1 MFKAA
6 ARRDVRDI
14 IGRLMNISGV
24 VTTARRPVAISGRLG
39 APGAIDQGRRSE
51 DSRILLF
58 PRFACGGG
66 DAIKPTQ
73 LMRPS
78 PKSTQAPK
86 HILVIKNPG
95 PAAIGPRIQPLCHW

>member
-6 ARRDVRDI
+6 ARGDVRDI
-14 IGRLMNISGV
+14 IGRLMNIIGV

-51 DSRILLF
+51 DSGILFF
-58 PRFACGGG
+58 PRFACGGS

-73 LMRPS
+73 LTRTS

-86 HILVIKNPG
+86 HILLIKNPG

>member
-39 APGAIDQGRRSE
+39 APGAIDQGRRFS
-51 DSRILLF
+51 DTALSSLCLRRQRRDQAD
-58 PRFACGGG
+58 PA
-66 DAIKPTQ
+66 DAHV
-73 LMRPS
+73 
-78 PKSTQAPK
+78 A
-86 HILVIKNPG
+86 
-95 PAAIGPRIQPLCHW
+95 

>member
-1 MFKAA
+1 
-6 ARRDVRDI
+6 
-14 IGRLMNISGV
+14 MNISGV

-39 APGAIDQGRRSE
+39 APGAIDQGSRSE

-58 PRFACGGG
+58 PRFACGGS
-66 DAIKPTQ
+66 DAMPTQ
-73 LMRPS
+73 LTRPS

-86 HILVIKNPG
+86 HILLIKNPG

>member
-51 DSRILLF
+51 DSPDTALSSLCLRRQRRDQAN
-58 PRFACGGG
+58 PA
-66 DAIKPTQ
+66 DAHV
-73 LMRPS
+73 
-78 PKSTQAPK
+78 A
-86 HILVIKNPG
+86 
-95 PAAIGPRIQPLCHW
+95 